1 MSKAIYS
8 ITRKV
13 EGKADYTVTMTDDD
27 MDLIY
32 EALNDYPQWNDDEDD
47 NPTSII
53 MSKLYNMIE
62 V

>member
-1 MSKAIYS
+1 MSRAIYS

-13 EGKADYTVTMTDDD
+13 EGMADYTVIMTNDD

-47 NPTSII
+47 NPTSVI
-53 MSKLYNMIE
+53 MNKLYNMLE
-62 V
+62 F

>member
-13 EGKADYTVTMTDDD
+13 EGKADYTVTMTDND

-47 NPTSII
+47 NPTSVI
-53 MSKLYNMIE
+53 MNKLYNMLE
-62 V
+62 F

>member
-8 ITRKV
+8 ITRTV
-13 EGKADYTVTMTDDD
+13 EGKSDYTVTMTDDD

-47 NPTSII
+47 NPTSVI
-53 MSKLYNMIE
+53 MNKLYNMLE
-62 V
+62 F

>member
-47 NPTSII
+47 NPTSVI
-53 MSKLYNMIE
+53 MNKLYNMLE
-62 V
+62 F